1 MAYAVDIRTNT
12 AGKKLQKF
20 DSEIRKRLI
29 ESIRKLGDDPRPPN
43 SIKLTDQEG
52 RRLRVGD
59 YRILYTVDDEEKQ
72 IEVVDVDHRK
82 DVYC

>member
-20 DSEIRKRLI
+20 DAHIRKRLV
-29 ESIRKLGDDPRPPN
+29 EAMRKLGDDPKPPN
-43 SIKLTDQEG
+43 SIKLTDEEG

-59 YRILYTVDDEEKQ
+59 YRILYTVDEGAKE

-82 DVYC
+82 DVYR